1 MQASG
6 TLHFQS
12 LNEARAQRSLLYHKL
27 EHEKLIHF
35 IHLSENERER
45 RKNLCCQ
52 VPHSKS
58 VMLERGCWNGSVYR
72 QTERALVQNS
82 KAPAGCSRAVAG
94 ARIEF
99 SSQITHSPPQTPQL
113 FLCRDKMMP
122 SRAMGKLSVAAGDF
136 GWLRNQIVLLVFV
149 LWV

>member
-12 LNEARAQRSLLYHKL
+12 LNKARAQRSLLYHKL

-35 IHLSENERER
+35 IHLSESERER

-122 SRAMGKLSVAAGDF
+122 SRAMGKLSVAAGGF